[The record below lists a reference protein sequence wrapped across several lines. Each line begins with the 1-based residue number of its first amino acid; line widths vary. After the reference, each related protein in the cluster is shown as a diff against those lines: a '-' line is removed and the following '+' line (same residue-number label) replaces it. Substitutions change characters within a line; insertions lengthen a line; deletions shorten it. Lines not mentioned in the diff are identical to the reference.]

1 MIKMGGGGGGDYKQ
15 LTKKN
20 PRSSNKTPKPLDKNL
35 TLKESMLNF
44 GASRA
49 KGNSCDKK
57 AVH

>member
-1 MIKMGGGGGGDYKQ
+1 MGGGGGDYKQ

-20 PRSSNKTPKPLDKNL
+20 PRSPNKTPKPLDKNL